1 MRWLT
6 FVILAILAVTLQA
19 TVAGRVA
26 WFGARPDWVL
36 VLVVFYALHT
46 RTDEAMVAG
55 WAIGALADLM
65 TIERFG
71 LLAVSYGLVS
81 LAVYSARDWMFTG
94 HPLTQFSI
102 TLVLAATLQA
112 VWMGYRTAL
121 GMPAGSVPVALACCV
136 HTALWAPVVH
146 WTLLKAPRLL
156 SVEVPHRH
164 RPAVGRMGGGRV

>member
-26 WFGARPDWVL
+26 WFGARPDWIL

-46 RTDEAMVAG
+46 RTDEALVAG
-55 WAIGALADLM
+55 WVAGALADLM

-71 LLAVSYGLVS
+71 LLAVSYGLASV
-81 LAVYSARDWMFTG
+81 AVYHARDWMFTG
-94 HPLTQFSI
+94 HPLTQFSV
-102 TLVLAATLQA
+102 TLVVAAVVQGA
-112 VWMGYRTAL
+112 WMVYRTAL
-121 GMPAGSVPVALACCV
+121 GMPAGSVPVALASCL

-146 WTLLKAPRLL
+146 WALLKVPRLL
-156 SVEVPHRH
+156 RVEAPRRHRH
-164 RPAVGRMGGGRV
+164 SVGRTGGGRV